1 MVKPTVSA
9 IRPQSTR
16 LSPVQI
22 WDELDR
28 VRCALY
34 VICVALENAETD
46 LAQRSAIEINGI
58 LEKLERI
65 SDNLL
70 SILRE
75 AAEPRP

>member
-22 WDELDR
+22 WELDR

-34 VICVALENAETD
+34 VICVALENAETH

-65 SDNLL
+65 SDNLS

-75 AAEPRP
+75 AAEARL

>member
-65 SDNLL
+65 SDNL
-70 SILRE
+70 SPILRE
-75 AAEPRP
+75 AAETKS

>member
-65 SDNLL
+65 SDNLS

-75 AAEPRP
+75 AAEARL

>member
-1 MVKPTVSA
+1 
-9 IRPQSTR
+9 
-16 LSPVQI
+16 
-22 WDELDR
+22 
-28 VRCALY
+28 

-65 SDNLL
+65 SDSLS

-75 AAEPRP
+75 AAEARL

>member
-28 VRCALY
+28 VGCALY

-65 SDNLL
+65 SDSLS

-75 AAEPRP
+75 AAEARL